1 MSDKKEESKPEA
13 AKAAGGKKG
22 GSSMVFVGVVLSAVL
37 AGGAAY
43 GGARAASKPA
53 AHAEPE
59 KPKYVPPG
67 PTVPLDPFI
76 ANIPDAEGKPRAIK
90 LTIAVELAREAKEDE
105 FKVFIPRVRDVTLA
119 YLRSQTFDRIADS
132 ENTDVMRK
140 ELLAKWQAVGATAAS
155 QVLITDLIT
164 Q

>member
-1 MSDKKEESKPEA
+1 MSEKKEDAPEG
-13 AKAAGGKKG
+13 AKAEGGKKG
-22 GSSMVFVGVVLSAVL
+22 GSSMVIVGVVLSAVL

-53 AHAEPE
+53 NHQEPE
-59 KPKYVPPG
+59 KPKFAPPG
-67 PTVPLDPFI
+67 PTVPLEPFI

-90 LTIAVELAREAKEDE
+90 LTIAIELTRESKEDD

-119 YLRSQTFDRIADS
+119 YLRSQTFDRIADQ
-132 ENTDVMRK
+132 ENTDAMRK
-140 ELLAKWQAVGATAAS
+140 ELIARWHAVGAVAAS